1 MNVYECSSINSNKC
15 LSQMYLFVI
24 DAKLHSAT
32 VLVSLRG
39 AIMENRVRKQGH
51 VSQWKVCSK
60 MTSTAICVQTVD
72 YYSDERSVTT

>member
-15 LSQMYLFVI
+15 LSEIYLFAI

-51 VSQWKVCSK
+51 VS
-60 MTSTAICVQTVD
+60 
-72 YYSDERSVTT
+72 